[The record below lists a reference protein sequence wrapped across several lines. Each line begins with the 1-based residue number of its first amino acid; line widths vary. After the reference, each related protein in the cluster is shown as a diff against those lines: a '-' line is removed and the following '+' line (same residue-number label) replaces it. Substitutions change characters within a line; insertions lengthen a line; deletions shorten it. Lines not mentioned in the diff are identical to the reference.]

1 MGSTAPSQEYLA
13 EDYGPTLLAIDC
25 TLFGLATI
33 TMILRI
39 YVRVFMLK
47 MFGIDDWLMLIAV
60 ALSVTT
66 TGLFIKVITI
76 GLGRHFDPSG
86 LAFPLANIQDFFK
99 YTYVYAILII
109 FAYSFIKLSI
119 GFFLLRLADRT
130 RWRTFLIATLVFLV
144 AFTIGSTMA
153 IVFQCIPVRAAYD
166 LSLKPPQGNAKCYPI
181 AIFKNIGV
189 FNSSVNIATDLL
201 FALLPIPIVW
211 KLQVTIQTKLGLS
224 FCMALG
230 LLATATAIY
239 KTPMQYHFFEQMDF
253 TGNGSWYY
261 IWQQVEMNVGIIAAN
276 LPTLK
281 PLVARFFTS
290 LRTIA
295 GSYGSRAGRSTL
307 ATPYKSTG
315 YMKHGE
321 GQSFAMSSLSKK
333 STADKEW
340 GKRGESDESIL
351 REHGGGFEIR
361 REREPARRE
370 SIRNGGILRTTDVV
384 ITRFEEKE

>member
-1 MGSTAPSQEYLA
+1 
-13 EDYGPTLLAIDC
+13 
-25 TLFGLATI
+25 
-33 TMILRI
+33 
-39 YVRVFMLK
+39 
-47 MFGIDDWLMLIAV
+47 MLIAM
-60 ALSVTT
+60 ALSITT
-66 TGLFIKVITI
+66 TGLFIKVVTL
-76 GLGRHFDPSG
+76 GLGRHFDLSG
-86 LAFPLANIQDFFK
+86 LAFPLANMPAFFK
-99 YTYVYAILII
+99 YVYVYAILII

-153 IVFQCIPVRAAYD
+153 IIFQCIPVRAAYD
-166 LSLKPPQGNAKCYPI
+166 LSLKPPLGNAKCYPI
-181 AIFKNIGV
+181 SIFKNIGV

-211 KLQVTIQTKLGLS
+211 KLQVNVQTKLGLS

-239 KTPMQYHFFEQMDF
+239 KTPMQYHFFDEMDF

-261 IWQQVEMNVGIIAAN
+261 IWQQVEMNVGITAAN

-281 PLVARFFTS
+281 PLFARFFTS
-290 LRTIA
+290 LRTTL
-295 GSYGSRAGRSTL
+295 GSYGSRAGTSAL

-315 YMKHGE
+315 YMKHDEGDGE

-333 STADKEW
+333 STGDKDW
-340 GKRGESDESIL
+340 GKRAGDSDESIL
-351 REHGGGFEIR
+351 REHGGAFDIR
-361 REREPARRE
+361 RERELARRE
-370 SIRNGGILRTTDVV
+370 SIRNGGIMRTTDVV
-384 ITRFEEKE
+384 ITRGEGL